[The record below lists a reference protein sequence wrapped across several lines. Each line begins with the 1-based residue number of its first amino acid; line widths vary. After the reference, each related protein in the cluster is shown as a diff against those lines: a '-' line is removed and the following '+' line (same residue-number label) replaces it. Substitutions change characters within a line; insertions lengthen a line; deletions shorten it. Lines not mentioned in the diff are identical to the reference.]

1 MGKHFDRIDIVY
13 IVLISIYLVVLFVG
27 ILWFILTKLEKKMTK
42 VEIQDLKNNKDIIK
56 HQSKKLTNNI
66 KDKVTISASKKVNN
80 DKNIK
85 KVNNISKKNT
95 NVNKKAPISKN
106 KVNVKNTNKRKNNSS
121 NRSNGYVSPTKRKN
135 NKKKKS
141 STKKRSS
148 K

>member
-42 VEIQDLKNNKDIIK
+42 AEIQDLKNNKDIIK

-66 KDKVTISASKKVNN
+66 KDKVTISASKKINN

-85 KVNNISKKNT
+85 KENNNSKKNT

-135 NKKKKS
+135 TKKKKCS
-141 STKKRSS
+141 MKKRSS

>member
-1 MGKHFDRIDIVY
+1 MGKH
-13 IVLISIYLVVLFVG
+13 VLISIYLVVLFVG
-27 ILWFILTKLEKKMTK
+27 ILWVILTKLEKKMTK
-42 VEIQDLKNNKDIIK
+42 VEIQGLKNNKDIIK

-66 KDKVTISASKKVNN
+66 KDKVAISASKKE
-80 DKNIK
+80 
-85 KVNNISKKNT
+85 NNISKKNT

-106 KVNVKNTNKRKNNSS
+106 KVTVKNTNKIKNNSS

>member
-66 KDKVTISASKKVNN
+66 NDKVTISASKKINN

-85 KVNNISKKNT
+85 KENNNSKKNT

-135 NKKKKS
+135 TKKKKCS
-141 STKKRSS
+141 MKKRSS

>member
-42 VEIQDLKNNKDIIK
+42 AEIQDLKNNKDIIK

-66 KDKVTISASKKVNN
+66 NDKVTISASKKINN

-85 KVNNISKKNT
+85 KENNNSKKNT

-106 KVNVKNTNKRKNNSS
+106 KVNVKNTNKRKNNS
-121 NRSNGYVSPTKRKN
+121 
-135 NKKKKS
+135 
-141 STKKRSS
+141 
-148 K
+148 

>member
-27 ILWFILTKLEKKMTK
+27 ILWVILTKLEKKMTK

-56 HQSKKLTNNI
+56 PQSKKLTNNDNI
-66 KDKVTISASKKVNN
+66 KNKTIISAPKKGNNNSKK
-80 DKNIK
+80 K
-85 KVNNISKKNT
+85 T
-95 NVNKKAPISKN
+95 NVGKKAPISKN
-106 KVNVKNTNKRKNNSS
+106 KVTVKNTNKIEINSS

-135 NKKKKS
+135 TKKKKS

>member
-42 VEIQDLKNNKDIIK
+42 AEIQDLKNNKDIIK

-66 KDKVTISASKKVNN
+66 NDKVTISASKKINN

-85 KVNNISKKNT
+85 KENNNSKKNT

-135 NKKKKS
+135 TKKKKS